1 MASAD
6 SRQPIP
12 APCDASSTRQTD
24 GAPRVM
30 RATFL
35 LMPVGSTSW
44 RSVQVLGFTDLGL
57 LTPPHRLISASC
69 SSGQHFACG
78 FLQIPPYDGHPCR
91 SASTSPCR
99 VCRGLSPPSH
109 PARHHSG
116 SDSASHGATRHAWR
130 TKKKAE
136 GLAALRVIDRP
147 ELAACATSSVAEE
160 ATSTPARSPRRVSR
174 SPHTTPP
181 GSDTRLVRAVAC
193 RRAICAGSAGS
204 APRFCSTARCRPP

>member
-130 TKKKAE
+130 TKKN
-136 GLAALRVIDRP
+136 ALPKQRISQLPGVNP
-147 ELAACATSSVAEE
+147 AT
-160 ATSTPARSPRRVSR
+160 TSTLSAHAQPARDSSNA
-174 SPHTTPP
+174 
-181 GSDTRLVRAVAC
+181 LVRFTKL
-193 RRAICAGSAGS
+193 AGSSS
-204 APRFCSTARCRPP
+204 APPSASSA

>member
-130 TKKKAE
+130 TKKNGSHRRAVFLHATRRE
-136 GLAALRVIDRP
+136 PLMRGTARASADRHCHRSPPRRRACPSPARRRSAPPPPRDNQSVRRRSSCAARKSASSR
-147 ELAACATSSVAEE
+147 SVAH
-160 ATSTPARSPRRVSR
+160 R
-174 SPHTTPP
+174 
-181 GSDTRLVRAVAC
+181 
-193 RRAICAGSAGS
+193 
-204 APRFCSTARCRPP
+204 

>member
-130 TKKKAE
+130 TKQK
-136 GLAALRVIDRP
+136 GQR
-147 ELAACATSSVAEE
+147 ELPFFVACACAPAGSHA
-160 ATSTPARSPRRVSR
+160 ARSLQPE
-174 SPHTTPP
+174 
-181 GSDTRLVRAVAC
+181 GA
-193 RRAICAGSAGS
+193 RRAFATLCYSLCIDVAG
-204 APRFCSTARCRPP
+204 RYRP

>member
-130 TKKKAE
+130 TKKKPRLLTA
-136 GLAALRVIDRP
+136 GFLLQRTTPLQNALV
-147 ELAACATSSVAEE
+147 S
-160 ATSTPARSPRRVSR
+160 ARSDAHRTLVLDDVRRGILAR
-174 SPHTTPP
+174 LSPN
-181 GSDTRLVRAVAC
+181 
-193 RRAICAGSAGS
+193 RRRGL
-204 APRFCSTARCRPP
+204 RFFFR

>member
-130 TKKKAE
+130 TKKTAPTHGRRFFHNIGPLKPT
-136 GLAALRVIDRP
+136 ALRLTSPSPHRPTPTSAPASFPNSWPSGRPRPRQSDRTP
-147 ELAACATSSVAEE
+147 
-160 ATSTPARSPRRVSR
+160 PARRTAGYSR
-174 SPHTTPP
+174 S
-181 GSDTRLVRAVAC
+181 A
-193 RRAICAGSAGS
+193 
-204 APRFCSTARCRPP
+204 